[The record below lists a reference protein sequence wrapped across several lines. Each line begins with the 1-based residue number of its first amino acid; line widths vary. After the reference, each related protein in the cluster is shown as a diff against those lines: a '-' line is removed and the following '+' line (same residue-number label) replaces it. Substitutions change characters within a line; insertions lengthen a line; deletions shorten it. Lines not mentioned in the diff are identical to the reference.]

1 MTAYSGNISFIK
13 AETKIL
19 RSIVF
24 LIWFLFSILFVSSC
38 QKEQQPLIFDEDY
51 LKVADILHNC
61 QGSCDEI
68 LDWENNEAVVFGHIM
83 DIENDSIK
91 KEYFSKSKFYLLDIR
106 NGMFMEVSI
115 TENKDPIFEKIW
127 NAKKTDEFLIKGTL
141 NAVYAFDNDE
151 CVKGVNLL
159 LNHPDNINF
168 K

>member
-1 MTAYSGNISFIK
+1 MAYCGKISFVK
-13 AETKIL
+13 EGTKLIQ
-19 RSIVF
+19 SIVF

-38 QKEQQPLIFDEDY
+38 QKEQQPMIFDEDY
-51 LKVADILHNC
+51 LKVADILHYC
-61 QGSCDEI
+61 QGSCDETF
-68 LDWENNEAVVFGHIM
+68 DWENKETVVLGHIM
-83 DIENDSIK
+83 DIDNDSIK
-91 KEYFSKSKFYLLDIR
+91 NEYLLKSKFYLLDVR

-141 NAVYAFDNDE
+141 NAVYALDNDE
-151 CVKGVNLL
+151 CFKGVNLL